1 MPKAVYETPWD
12 VIRYRQ
18 KLADLVRLLERAAR
32 LGCQLD
38 PQAVIDAGYPI
49 SDVTKVR
56 EFAKKHGL
64 LHAVEDSVAL
74 IAKNYPGLDKALRP
88 IADAAPDRRM
98 VPKGRRCAMD
108 RVAGGG
114 DAG

>member
-38 PQAVIDAGYPI
+38 PQAVIEAGYPI

-56 EFAKKHGL
+56 DFAKKHGL

-74 IAKNYPGLDKALRP
+74 IAKNYPGLNIDLRP
-88 IADAAPDRRM
+88 GVGGNPDKTM
-98 VPKGRRCAMD
+98 VPRGRRKSGE
-108 RVAGGG
+108 AGLR
-114 DAG
+114 DE